1 VRRGIHTPSIF
12 SVRML
17 STDTGTGDGAG
28 SGETPAER
36 RARGTLG
43 YDGSSLLQLV
53 GGGNRFDP
61 SQLSRLT
68 DEERRALRSGLN
80 TH

>member
-1 VRRGIHTPSIF
+1 MRRGIHAPSIF

-17 STDTGTGDGAG
+17 STDTRTGDGAG

-36 RARGTLG
+36 RARGALG
-43 YDGSSLLQLV
+43 YDGSSLQLV
-53 GGGNRFDP
+53 GSGNRFDP